1 MKIENRIL
9 LLGLA
14 AVTVGGFV
22 YSQIYIHEQSRKEI
36 KDIARELALTWQEK
50 LNLTPDQTLRLE
62 NIIITYTIRK
72 NEIIN
77 ANIPEY
83 KKIKNLKKVQVKEHR
98 HLKKI
103 MSEEQFNAYAGI
115 NKKLPHTI
123 IDSVSTI

>member
-22 YSQIYIHEQSRKEI
+22 YSQLYIHEQSRKEI
-36 KDIARELALTWQEK
+36 KDIARELALTWQDK
-50 LNLTPDQTLRLE
+50 LNLTADQTLRLE
-62 NIIITYTIRK
+62 NIIITYTLRK

-103 MSEEQFNAYAGI
+103 MSAEQFNTYAGI
-115 NKKLPHTI
+115 NKKLPETI
-123 IDSVSTI
+123 IDSVSTT